1 MQRSNIIVRGAC
13 ISALALL
20 VAGPA
25 LAEGKGDRAQEAIAR
40 ASGKIDAANKVGV
53 GGEVPGMIA
62 RAQAALDTAKE
73 DAASGHKEAAIA
85 DANNASQLADT
96 ALGVAQKRRTD

>member
-1 MQRSNIIVRGAC
+1 M
-13 ISALALL
+13 LALL

-40 ASGKIDAANKVGV
+40 ASGKIDAANKLGV

-85 DANNASQLADT
+85 DANHASQLADT
-96 ALGVAQKRRTD
+96 ALGVAQKRQTER